1 VAVITRVEDVALLRI
16 PVRKEKEIVM
26 DQVMEVV
33 MMDIK
38 DVKGIFNVE
47 AIIAGNLV
55 YTSTKKMIAVKSPQP
70 TPKHLNLK
78 LTSLEHPW
86 NQKKVKDAGGAILSQ
101 ADIVAL
107 QRTHVM
113 KVKETVMVLMMVANM
128 MVMQDVRGP
137 LFVVQTTV
145 KSLVHIITRK
155 MIAVRVLFP
164 L

>member
-1 VAVITRVEDVALLRI
+1 
-16 PVRKEKEIVM
+16 M
-26 DQVMEVV
+26 
-33 MMDIK
+33 
-38 DVKGIFNVE
+38 
-47 AIIAGNLV
+47 
-55 YTSTKKMIAVKSPQP
+55 
-70 TPKHLNLK
+70 
-78 LTSLEHPW
+78 
-86 NQKKVKDAGGAILSQ
+86 SQ

-128 MVMQDVRGP
+128 MVMQDVKGP